1 MVSKSASTA
10 ARVILS
16 MREGDF
22 IHVAARRRRRKPVH
36 QYIAGHIERDLRRKT
51 IEYLVDLRR
60 QRKFLIF
67 NHGARL
73 SKTALPRVMGCLG
86 SELLR
91 ATLKALKA
99 KMLH

>member
-1 MVSKSASTA
+1 MVSKSSSAA

-16 MREGDF
+16 TREGDF

-36 QYIAGHIERDLRRKT
+36 QYIAGHIESDLGRKT
-51 IEYLVDLRR
+51 IEYLVYLRR

-73 SKTALPRVMGCLG
+73 SKNGLAQSDGMLG
-86 SELLR
+86 Q
-91 ATLKALKA
+91 
-99 KMLH
+99 